1 MHDKVATCTITVA
14 KCTKLAQSYP
24 VYAYLSWLTCP
35 AFVIFS
41 NLAQHPKK
49 TETMYSH
56 RQSMVKFEISGYS
69 SKVYM

>member
-24 VYAYLSWLTCP
+24 VYAYLVDLSC
-35 AFVIFS
+35 FCVIFS

>member
-1 MHDKVATCTITVA
+1 MHNNSGKVHKAG
-14 KCTKLAQSYP
+14 SE
-24 VYAYLSWLTCP
+24 LSCLHIFELVDLSC
-35 AFVIFS
+35 FCVIFS

-69 SKVYM
+69 NKVYM